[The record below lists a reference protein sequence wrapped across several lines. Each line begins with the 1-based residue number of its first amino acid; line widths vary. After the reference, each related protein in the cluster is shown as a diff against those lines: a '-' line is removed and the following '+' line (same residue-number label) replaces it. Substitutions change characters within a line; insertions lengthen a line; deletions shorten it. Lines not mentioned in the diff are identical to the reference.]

1 MLLQRPAPPPREVKG
16 EVVLGTGMPIDEAR
30 RTTVAV
36 AGSQILAAVGTTAR
50 IATLEDL
57 DVGLKTR
64 SSTRDQHFLPPYEDL
79 LIRCAMDQI
88 GNCALL
94 GCRFLRASGRLQLMS
109 HAVDDEIFF
118 LDSLASVTVLSAN

>member
-1 MLLQRPAPPPREVKG
+1 MLLQWPAPPPREIKG
-16 EVVLGTGMPIDEAR
+16 EVALGTEMPIDEAR

-64 SSTRDQHFLPPYEDL
+64 SSTRDHFLPPYEDL
-79 LIRCAMDQI
+79 
-88 GNCALL
+88 
-94 GCRFLRASGRLQLMS
+94 FK
-109 HAVDDEIFF
+109 
-118 LDSLASVTVLSAN
+118 